1 VRVDSPDDLPL
12 VKTDAALLG
21 QALANILH
29 NAAVY
34 SPAGTP
40 VAVTAAFAA
49 GKLRLVV
56 RDHGPGLPPGEEA
69 RIFGKFHRAPG
80 SPAGGTGLGLS
91 IAQGF
96 VRALGGEIDAWN
108 HPDGGAVF
116 EIVLPAESLL
126 PEVS

>member
-1 VRVDSPDDLPL
+1 
-12 VKTDAALLG
+12 
-21 QALANILH
+21 
-29 NAAVY
+29 
-34 SPAGTP
+34 
-40 VAVTAAFAA
+40 
-49 GKLRLVV
+49 
-56 RDHGPGLPPGEEA
+56 
-69 RIFGKFHRAPG
+69 
-80 SPAGGTGLGLS
+80 LS